1 MRGPGASIAQMKFLD
16 SKSRS
21 VQARRG
27 KTIVSPVLALLL
39 LSFQLLA
46 ETAVPKQNA
55 GGLSFLVISDW
66 GGKGGTNQ
74 VAVAE
79 QMGRTAQNLKSR
91 FVITCG
97 DNYHG
102 NGIDSAE
109 SPRWKSEYE
118 EIYKAPSLGIP
129 WYPTLGNH
137 DNRGNAAAEIEYSQK
152 SARWKMPARYYTQ
165 TEKIDGTNEALF
177 VHLDTSPFISAYRKA
192 GAAYH
197 VRDQD
202 PKAQLAW
209 LESVLADSRARWKI
223 VVGHH
228 PIYAAASKHGDTKEL
243 IDALLPVLLKHGVQ
257 IYFCGHDH
265 VLQHLVHERLNLFV
279 CGGGSQHR
287 PVNQREDVRFGAD
300 SAGFLSMTLTAD
312 SAEAAFIDAK
322 GRTLYS
328 TRILLP

>member
-1 MRGPGASIAQMKFLD
+1 MSGPGASIAQMKFLD

-118 EIYKAPSLGIP
+118 DIYKAPSLGIP

-137 DNRGNAAAEIEYSQK
+137 DNRGNAAAEIEYGG
-152 SARWKMPARYYTQ
+152 M
-165 TEKIDGTNEALF
+165 
-177 VHLDTSPFISAYRKA
+177 HLIPLTTGCSS
-192 GAAYH
+192 
-197 VRDQD
+197 
-202 PKAQLAW
+202 
-209 LESVLADSRARWKI
+209 SRAWPTIHRRCWNFGI
-223 VVGHH
+223 GSRASRPAATIWFSCVGRGAFAVR
-228 PIYAAASKHGDTKEL
+228 IAR
-243 IDALLPVLLKHGVQ
+243 V
-257 IYFCGHDH
+257 
-265 VLQHLVHERLNLFV
+265 R
-279 CGGGSQHR
+279 
-287 PVNQREDVRFGAD
+287 RFG
-300 SAGFLSMTLTAD
+300 
-312 SAEAAFIDAK
+312 
-322 GRTLYS
+322 R
-328 TRILLP
+328 